1 MRDLIG
7 AISVNGY
14 AEIRKCLFNGV
25 VGSIRQRH
33 LAGGGEGGGGEGNGV
48 GERGVVVGGRGA
60 E

>member
-1 MRDLIG
+1 MRDLIV

-14 AEIRKCLFNGV
+14 AEIRKYLFNGV

-33 LAGGGEGGGGEGNGV
+33 LAGGGERSGVGEQGVGGGG
-48 GERGVVVGGRGA
+48 GGRG